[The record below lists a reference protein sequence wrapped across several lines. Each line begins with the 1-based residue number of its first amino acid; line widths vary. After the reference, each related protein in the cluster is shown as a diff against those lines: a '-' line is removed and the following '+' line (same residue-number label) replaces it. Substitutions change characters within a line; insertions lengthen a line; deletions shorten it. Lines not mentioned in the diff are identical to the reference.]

1 MQVPSAEI
9 VLDRMVRAVQD
20 VRDRLLRATAALDAA
35 GVPYAVVGESATAAW
50 VAAVDESAVRNTPNI
65 EILIRR
71 PDLLS
76 VRTALGAIGFVY
88 KRTDEG
94 DLFLDGSEARERDAV
109 QILFAGERS
118 RPQDFEPNPDVD
130 AYVVAPPFRIL
141 NLGPLVRMGLASF
154 RRVDRVGIRDL
165 IDVGLIQD
173 WWPESFPPALAD
185 RLREILANP
194 EG

>member
-50 VAAVDESAVRNTPNI
+50 VAARDKSAVRNTPNI

-71 PDLLS
+71 RDLSS

-88 KRTDEG
+88 KRTDSG
-94 DLFLDGSEARERDAV
+94 DLFLDGSEAQERDAV

-118 RPQDFEPNPDVD
+118 RPQDVEPNPDVEPF
-130 AYVVAPPFRIL
+130 VVAPPFRIL
-141 NLGPLVRMGLASF
+141 NLGPLVRMSLASF

-194 EG
+194 DG